1 MIKSSFR
8 TPGADRLPVGIQVA
22 MVRQRWPPIPPTAV
36 DLSIVIGCVS
46 RPATGPQAPG
56 KRRWRR
62 RLKNDPATPDSKF
75 PTPIS
80 CTRRALRKG
89 YCRSPTV
96 NHATDNTRKLDLNM
110 PLTSRNI
117 LVEMVARAGIEPA
130 TFRFSDGRA
139 ADVGSSGL
147 VTPGR
152 SEPNQTTWIS

>member
-62 RLKNDPATPDSKF
+62 RLKNDPATPYSKF

-89 YCRSPTV
+89 FCRRARV
-96 NHATDNTRKLDLNM
+96 LIRW
-110 PLTSRNI
+110 RNVST
-117 LVEMVARAGIEPA
+117 L
-130 TFRFSDGRA
+130 
-139 ADVGSSGL
+139 SSGL
-147 VTPGR
+147 RVANLSPWEG
-152 SEPNQTTWIS
+152 

>member
-89 YCRSPTV
+89 FCRSPTV
-96 NHATDNTRKLDLNM
+96 NHATDNTRQTRSQYALEQPKHTGGDGGQGRDRTGDL
-110 PLTSRNI
+110 PLFRWTCCRRRI
-117 LVEMVARAGIEPA
+117 VWAGHAWP
-130 TFRFSDGRA
+130 F
-139 ADVGSSGL
+139 
-147 VTPGR
+147 
-152 SEPNQTTWIS
+152 